1 MQGGVAGSE
10 SATQLLL
17 QKEKAE
23 REEKMKKKQ
32 ENKM

>member
-23 REEKMKKKQ
+23 REAEEETRKQ
-32 ENKM
+32 M